1 MQNMDQQPARYI
13 AALDM
18 DDTLLNS
25 AGELSPRTRDALR
38 RWRAAGHHAV
48 IATGRPP
55 RSIGDSL
62 PEELHD
68 VPWIAYNGAVIH
80 WRGRQVYE
88 NLISVDE
95 TQAILAL
102 VQARLPTCAL
112 GVEIDNQLYFNQTI
126 NRTSPY
132 QVADL
137 MEIATQP
144 SAKILFFH
152 EDFEALHGMLADLPP
167 GARALLSAKYKLV
180 QILAASADKAE
191 ALRVLAEQLGHTLAD
206 VVAFGDDVNDVDMV
220 RISGIGV
227 AVDNA
232 VGEVKA
238 VADRVTRSNDEDG
251 VALVLEELLAQ
262 AYSPA
267 ASPPKTSPA

>member
-1 MQNMDQQPARYI
+1 MDRQPARYV

-25 AGELSPRTRDALR
+25 SGEVSPRTRAVLR
-38 RWRAAGHHAV
+38 RWRAAGHHAI

-55 RSIGDSL
+55 RSIAEAL

-68 VPWIAYNGAVIH
+68 IPWIAYNGAVIH
-80 WRGRQVYE
+80 WHGQQVYE

-95 TQAILAL
+95 TQAILTM

-112 GVEIDNQLYFNQTI
+112 GVEIDNQLFLNQKI

-132 QVADL
+132 QIADL

-152 EDFEALHGMLADLPP
+152 EDFDALHGMLDELPP

-191 ALRVLAEQLGHTLAD
+191 ALRVLVAELGHDLAD

-220 RISGIGV
+220 RHSGLGV
-227 AVDNA
+227 AVNNA

-238 VADRVTRSNDEDG
+238 VADRITYSNDEDG
-251 VALVLEELLAQ
+251 VAIVLEELLAQ
-262 AYSPA
+262 A
-267 ASPPKTSPA
+267 ASPVDSSAKLSPR